1 MRLVVAMGRVE
12 VNEKLEAYGSFRYS
26 SINVTQQVAPS
37 GIFGFN
43 FFTNLNN
50 PFIGNSARN
59 TILAAANAGVAAN
72 TVCADVT
79 CGGANTDPD
88 SPSFVNWRDTNGDGL
103 LSQEEM
109 QPNGDR
115 AARMFDRLDDNGD
128 GQISE
133 EEFASMKK
141 GKRKGGRDG
150 DAETENN

>member
-1 MRLVVAMGRVE
+1 
-12 VNEKLEAYGSFRYS
+12 
-26 SINVTQQVAPS
+26 
-37 GIFGFN
+37 
-43 FFTNLNN
+43 
-50 PFIGNSARN
+50 
-59 TILAAANAGVAAN
+59 
-72 TVCADVT
+72 
-79 CGGANTDPD
+79 
-88 SPSFVNWRDTNGDGL
+88 
-103 LSQEEM
+103 M